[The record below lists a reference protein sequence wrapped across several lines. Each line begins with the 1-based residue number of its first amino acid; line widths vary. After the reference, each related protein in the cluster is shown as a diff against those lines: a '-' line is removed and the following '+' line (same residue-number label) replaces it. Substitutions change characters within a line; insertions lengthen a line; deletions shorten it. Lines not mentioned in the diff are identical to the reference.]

1 MFNIDVKFLG
11 LPKNEKLA
19 LRARW
24 NTAENN
30 RMVVS

>member
-1 MFNIDVKFLG
+1 MFNINVNFLG

-30 RMVVS
+30 HTVVS